1 MEETS
6 ETLEK
11 LNITDSSLNA
21 VSSDFDVEEAPENL
35 EDEFSVVSF
44 FQIFLIYF
52 KSKRQD
58 SLYMKENVNA
68 HN

>member
-44 FQIFLIYF
+44 FLDFFNLF
-52 KSKRQD
+52 
-58 SLYMKENVNA
+58 
-68 HN
+68 